1 MRRFA
6 LTFVCLLSIQTA
18 WIPGLQAATQYV
30 TDSLDVALRTGE
42 SNRYRIIRMV
52 PSGTPLEV
60 LSANEATEYVRVRTE
75 DGTVG
80 YVLERELQAEP
91 AARTR
96 IAELEAR
103 LAELQAEPDAMAA
116 KLAALQ
122 AEHARLDADLRS
134 VQGENQRLTQELAT
148 IRHASANILEIT
160 SDRDRLRIQVGELTR
175 ERADL
180 EQSNRDLSH
189 QDTQRWFMIGAGV
202 ILVGILIGIFLPRL
216 RFRQRRSSWGSL

>member
-1 MRRFA
+1 MRRFT
-6 LTFVCLLSIQTA
+6 LTVICLLSLQAALIS
-18 WIPGLQAATQYV
+18 GVQAATQYV

-42 SNRYRIIRMV
+42 SNRYRIIRML
-52 PSGTPLEV
+52 PSGTALEV
-60 LSANEATEYVRVRTE
+60 LSVNETTDYVRVRTE

-96 IAELEAR
+96 IAELEVR

-122 AEHARLDADLRS
+122 AEHARIDADLR
-134 VQGENQRLTQELAT
+134 VAQRENQRLTQELAT

-160 SDRDRLRIQVGELTR
+160 GDRDRLRIQVGELTR

-180 EQSNRDLSH
+180 EQANRDLSH
-189 QDTQRWFMIGAGV
+189 QNTQRWFMIGAGV
-202 ILVGILIGIFLPRL
+202 ILVGILIGIVLPRL
-216 RFRQRRSSWGSL
+216 SLRRRRSSWGSL